1 MASKALILI
10 EGHRSIGPLYVRAAQ
25 RRGLYPITMSIDPT
39 QYGYLAAEGT
49 EAVQVDT
56 NDLDAMKSV
65 YSRLRLTHAIAGLTG
80 FSGLD
85 ESVYVTVGKLCRHF
99 SLPGPDPASI
109 EQCHDKF
116 VQRQLLA
123 QAGIPLPDYRV
134 AMNATEVECAAAE
147 IGLPVVIKPVVGS
160 GSSGVRLC
168 HTAEELAKHAA
179 YLLGG
184 TRITQSTPK
193 ILIEEFAQGQYYNV
207 DTMGHQVVGVG
218 TAEFDCPPHFVFREV
233 TFPAPLGKDEHE
245 RIVDLSLSCLQAL
258 GLGWGPANIELRWT
272 KRGPVVIEV
281 NPRLG
286 AGPQLVNLAYGI
298 DLVTEH
304 IKLATGG
311 KCALLK
317 KRSHT
322 AAWRYLIPDLDGTLD
337 WIDGGTQAAAIPGI
351 AEVKLYAQPKMP
363 IIRKGDSE
371 DCIGYVIAASP
382 SRDQTATLLQQAV
395 DLVNWTITPFRDGHC

>member
-1 MASKALILI
+1 
-10 EGHRSIGPLYVRAAQ
+10 
-25 RRGLYPITMSIDPT
+25 
-39 QYGYLAAEGT
+39 
-49 EAVQVDT
+49 
-56 NDLDAMKSV
+56 
-65 YSRLRLTHAIAGLTG
+65 
-80 FSGLD
+80 
-85 ESVYVTVGKLCRHF
+85 
-99 SLPGPDPASI
+99 
-109 EQCHDKF
+109 
-116 VQRQLLA
+116 
-123 QAGIPLPDYRV
+123 
-134 AMNATEVECAAAE
+134 
-147 IGLPVVIKPVVGS
+147 

-168 HTAEELAKHAA
+168 RTAEELAKHAA

-193 ILIEEFAQGQYYNV
+193 ILIEEFAQGRYYNV

-337 WIDGGTQAAAIPGI
+337 WIDGGTQAAAVPGI

-363 IIRKGDSE
+363 IIRKGDYQ
-371 DCIGYVIAASP
+371 DLIGHVIAASP

-395 DLVNWTITPFRDGHC
+395 DLVNWTITPFKD